1 MCGPDPTHGFSTR
14 EGAFFSRQK
23 LGLRFYD
30 AGLCCQEQA
39 DHISATPE
47 TTPGA
52 SLDWDSL
59 VVCTLWALLWL
70 QEQTLEC
77 SQDTNSALS
86 ITCSSPLLTWD
97 CAKLKMLL

>member
-1 MCGPDPTHGFSTR
+1 MALIPHVAFLTVRAH
-14 EGAFFSRQK
+14 FFSRQK

-59 VVCTLWALLWL
+59 VVCTLSALLWL